1 MIACVCVLA
10 RVYGYDIRL
19 CQVMLRVYIV
29 EYYISCFF
37 NMSWALDSPNS

>member
-1 MIACVCVLA
+1 MRVCACACGCAYAV
-10 RVYGYDIRL
+10 RL
-19 CQVMLRVYIV
+19 CQVMLRVYIE